1 MYRPSSPPR
10 GPIGRIALA
19 FPPAAPRPAVPSHL
33 WGNTVSPAVL
43 GLHIGGSRTH
53 ALRHEPGS
61 TGPSRSEPDAPEITE
76 TSANLSSVGHHGVDA
91 VLRRIAA
98 AVGKD
103 VRAVCAGAAGADT
116 PASRA
121 VLSALLAEHF
131 PGAVIDVVHDT
142 RIILAAAGLD
152 AGAVLVAGTGSV
164 AWGRNREGREARSGG
179 YGYLLG
185 DEGGGYSVV
194 RDAVREALREH
205 YAGLEPG
212 PLVQAVLTATQ
223 SADALQL
230 MDRFYAKPEPDYW
243 ASMAP
248 LVLDLAVS
256 GDPAAL
262 RIQAEA
268 AHSLASM
275 ARQVL
280 GELGLDLPLVMAGGL
295 LVNQR
300 QLADAVAR
308 KLSLDDPSA
317 VRILD
322 RSPVQGA
329 VTLAEGLLGT

>member
-1 MYRPSSPPR
+1 M
-10 GPIGRIALA
+10 
-19 FPPAAPRPAVPSHL
+19 
-33 WGNTVSPAVL
+33 SPAVL

-53 ALRHEPGS
+53 ALRS
-61 TGPSRSEPDAPEITE
+61 DMDADHGRGNAGDLPEITE
-76 TSANLSSVGHHGVDA
+76 SSANLSSVGHQGVDA

-98 AVGKD
+98 AAGNGVE
-103 VRAVCAGAAGADT
+103 AVCAGAAGADT

-131 PGAVIDVVHDT
+131 PGARISVVHDT
-142 RIILAAAGLD
+142 RIILAAADLD

-164 AWGRNREGREARSGG
+164 AWGRNKDGREARSGG
-179 YGYLLG
+179 FGYLLG

-212 PLVQAVLTATQ
+212 TLVQALLAATA

-230 MDRFYAKPEPDYW
+230 MDLFYAKPEPDHW
-243 ASMAP
+243 ASLAP
-248 LVLDLAVS
+248 LVLELAVD

-295 LVNQR
+295 LVNQQ
-300 QLADAVAR
+300 QLAGAVSRKIGAEDPDAV
-308 KLSLDDPSA
+308 S
-317 VRILD
+317 ILTQ
-322 RSPVQGA
+322 SPVRGA
-329 VTLAEGLLGT
+329 VTLAAELLPA

>member
-1 MYRPSSPPR
+1 
-10 GPIGRIALA
+10 
-19 FPPAAPRPAVPSHL
+19 
-33 WGNTVSPAVL
+33 
-43 GLHIGGSRTH
+43 
-53 ALRHEPGS
+53 
-61 TGPSRSEPDAPEITE
+61 
-76 TSANLSSVGHHGVDA
+76 
-91 VLRRIAA
+91 
-98 AVGKD
+98 
-103 VRAVCAGAAGADT
+103 
-116 PASRA
+116 

-223 SADALQL
+223 SADALHL
-230 MDRFYAKPEPDYW
+230 MDHFYAKPEPDYW

-268 AHSLASM
+268 AHSLATM

>member
-1 MYRPSSPPR
+1 M
-10 GPIGRIALA
+10 
-19 FPPAAPRPAVPSHL
+19 
-33 WGNTVSPAVL
+33 SPAVL

-53 ALRHEPGS
+53 ALRAELDNAGDDD
-61 TGPSRSEPDAPEITE
+61 GVDLPEITE
-76 TSANLSSVGHHGVDA
+76 SSANLSSVGLHGVDA
-91 VLRRIAA
+91 VLRRIAGA
-98 AVGKD
+98 AGGE

-121 VLSALLAEHF
+121 VLSGLLAEHF
-131 PGAVIDVVHDT
+131 PGARIDVVHDT

-164 AWGRNREGREARSGG
+164 AWGRSREGREARSGG
-179 YGYLLG
+179 FGYLLG

-212 PLVQAVLTATQ
+212 TLVQALLAATG
-223 SADALQL
+223 SGDALQL
-230 MDRFYAKPEPDYW
+230 MDFFYAKPEPDHW
-243 ASMAP
+243 ASLAP
-248 LVLDLAVS
+248 LVLELAVD

-268 AHSLASM
+268 AHSLATM

-295 LVNQR
+295 LVNQQ
-300 QLADAVAR
+300 QLAGAVAR
-308 KLSLDDPSA
+308 KVELEDPSA
-317 VRILD
+317 VRILTD
-322 RSPVQGA
+322 SPVRGA
-329 VTLAEGLLGT
+329 VRLAVELLQA

>member
-1 MYRPSSPPR
+1 M
-10 GPIGRIALA
+10 
-19 FPPAAPRPAVPSHL
+19 
-33 WGNTVSPAVL
+33 SPAVL

-53 ALRHEPGS
+53 ALRSEVDPARG
-61 TGPSRSEPDAPEITE
+61 RSNGGDLPEITE
-76 TSANLSSVGHHGVDA
+76 SSANLSSVGHQGVDA

-98 AVGKD
+98 AAGDGVK
-103 VRAVCAGAAGADT
+103 AVCAGAAGADT

-131 PGAVIDVVHDT
+131 PGARISVVHDT
-142 RIILAAAGLD
+142 RIILAAADLE

-164 AWGRNREGREARSGG
+164 AWGRNEDGREARSGG
-179 YGYLLG
+179 FGYLLG

-212 PLVQAVLTATQ
+212 TLVRALLAATA

-230 MDRFYAKPEPDYW
+230 MDLFYAKPEPDHW
-243 ASMAP
+243 ASLAP
-248 LVLDLAVS
+248 LVLELAVD

-280 GELGLDLPLVMAGGL
+280 GELGLHLPLVMAGGL
-295 LVNQR
+295 LVNQQ
-300 QLADAVAR
+300 QLASAVSR
-308 KLSLDDPSA
+308 KIGAEDPEA
-317 VRILD
+317 VRILTQ
-322 RSPVQGA
+322 SPVRGA
-329 VTLAEGLLGT
+329 VTLAAELLQA

>member
-1 MYRPSSPPR
+1 M
-10 GPIGRIALA
+10 
-19 FPPAAPRPAVPSHL
+19 
-33 WGNTVSPAVL
+33 SPAVL

-53 ALRHEPGS
+53 ALRS
-61 TGPSRSEPDAPEITE
+61 DVDADQGRGNAGNLPEITE
-76 TSANLSSVGHHGVDA
+76 SSANLSSVGHQGVDA

-98 AVGKD
+98 AAGDGVE
-103 VRAVCAGAAGADT
+103 AVCAGAAGADT

-131 PGAVIDVVHDT
+131 PGARISVVHDT
-142 RIILAAAGLD
+142 RIILAAADLD

-164 AWGRNREGREARSGG
+164 AWGRNKDGREARSGG
-179 YGYLLG
+179 FGYLLG

-212 PLVQAVLTATQ
+212 TLVQALLAATA

-230 MDRFYAKPEPDYW
+230 MDLFYAKPEPDHW
-243 ASMAP
+243 ASLAP
-248 LVLDLAVS
+248 LVLELAVD

-280 GELGLDLPLVMAGGL
+280 GELGLDMPLVMAGGL
-295 LVNQR
+295 LVNQQ
-300 QLADAVAR
+300 QLASAVSR
-308 KLSLDDPSA
+308 KIGAEDPEA
-317 VRILD
+317 VRILTQ
-322 RSPVQGA
+322 SPVRGA
-329 VTLAEGLLGT
+329 VTLAAELLQA